1 MIHWTRTAGMLLI
14 GLYLA
19 GCATSSGT
27 RGKGADSL
35 RARVETLENQVASLH
50 QQLDETTTQALPP
63 AEEALGSSAPG
74 RAPGAAKTRLT
85 VRQVQKA
92 LTAAGYYKKGSID
105 GKGGPQTQKAI
116 KAFQQAQGL
125 KADGVV
131 GSATTAALGKYLN
144 E

>member
-1 MIHWTRTAGMLLI
+1 MIHWTRTAGILLI
-14 GLYLA
+14 GLSLM

-35 RARVETLENQVASLH
+35 TARVETLENQVTSLH

-92 LTAAGYYKKGSID
+92 LTAAGYYKGSID

-131 GSATTAALGKYLN
+131 GSATTEALGKSLN